1 MSYLRE
7 LNKTTKTQQGLIFF
21 TPLDLTSLHS
31 ENELRAQLQSRIFIF
46 SVQCLIANLF
56 FIIILHAV
64 LEKVTYL
71 IKIHPAMSQYT
82 TFLLPSYIL
91 CDKATYPTILSFFLS
106 RINSDCALPTNYWS
120 LHRFLLLSRGGG
132 GGGGLHFYHPCL
144 VYFLSDV
151 NALLLPK
158 QEQAQP
164 DERESYRRSPSLP
177 SFNPLLSL
185 DSLTLT
191 EITLLH

>member
-91 CDKATYPTILSFFLS
+91 CDKATYPTIPSFTS
-106 RINSDCALPTNYWS
+106 CINSDCALPTNYWS
-120 LHRFLLLSRGGG
+120 LHRFLLLSRGGSG

-164 DERESYRRSPSLP
+164 DERERELQKVSL
-177 SFNPLLSL
+177 SAFF
-185 DSLTLT
+185 
-191 EITLLH
+191 